1 MECSW
6 RYSKE
11 PRSRII
17 NMHVRI
23 TPSILNADFN
33 DLANEISKVASVSDL
48 IHLDIMDNIFV
59 PNFTFDFGTASKI
72 ITECPIPID
81 AHLMV
86 ADVDRIGVE
95 YAEIGADSVTFHI
108 EASDNPERLI
118 KEIKQKGARAGVAIK
133 PNTPFSAISNLIDS
147 VDMVLVMTVEP
158 GFGGQSFMEDQME
171 KVAQV
176 RAALKSSERDIWLQ
190 VDGGI
195 SATTIEIAT
204 RAGADTFVAGSAVY
218 KSEDPAEMVRKLRS
232 LAVSQLNNS

>member
-1 MECSW
+1 
-6 RYSKE
+6 
-11 PRSRII
+11 
-17 NMHVRI
+17 MHVRI

-33 DLANEISKVASVSDL
+33 NLASEISKVASDSDL

-59 PNFTFDFGTASKI
+59 PNFTFDFDTAAKI
-72 ITECPIPID
+72 ISDCPIPMD

-108 EASDNPERLI
+108 ESSENPEKLI
-118 KEIKQKGARAGVAIK
+118 REIKKHGARAGVAMK
-133 PNTPFSAISNLIDS
+133 PKTSFSAISNLIDL

-176 RAALKSSERDIWLQ
+176 RSALNSSDRDVWLQ

-195 SATTIEIAT
+195 SAATIEIAT

-232 LAVSQLNNS
+232 LAVSQVNNS